1 MQSRSTAYS
10 QVGLNPVLYIVCTCC
25 VIESVAWGLVAFWW
39 QDFVLQYAQL
49 LHAHLLKVAPQ
60 CCAFVLYTGTELLRG
75 ILHKLCS
82 RYICTTTIYM
92 WQPEYQVCCHDNLS
106 ISCVVM
112 TTWVPAHLSWVNAHT
127 HTRKHENILLLCS
140 VVADWIP
147 SALNQSAR
155 IQWRHSWLIL
165 SATRS

>member
-49 LHAHLLKVAPQ
+49 LHAHLLRVAPQ

-106 ISCVVM
+106 IFHSTLQSSHSIVALF
-112 TTWVPAHLSWVNAHT
+112 PAWEREEGNGPGFHCLWMC
-127 HTRKHENILLLCS
+127 I
-140 VVADWIP
+140 IMY
-147 SALNQSAR
+147 NQNKGEGEK
-155 IQWRHSWLIL
+155 
-165 SATRS
+165 